1 MSEAQAMQA
10 DMRDVRDSYRRQTL
24 EMIEQIDSLRVQL
37 NAARAR
43 GGEDTRA
50 AAGV

>member
-1 MSEAQAMQA
+1 MQA